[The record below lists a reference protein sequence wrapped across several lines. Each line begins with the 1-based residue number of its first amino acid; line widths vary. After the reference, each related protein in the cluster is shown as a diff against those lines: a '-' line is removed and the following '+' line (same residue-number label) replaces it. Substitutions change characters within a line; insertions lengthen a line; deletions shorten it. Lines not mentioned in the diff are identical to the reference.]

1 MTHRSITDTLRN
13 RRLPGLGETGVAAP
27 MALATITI
35 TTTGTTIP
43 MVRTGVSS

>member
-1 MTHRSITDTLRN
+1 MTHRNINATPLLR
-13 RRLPGLGETGVAAP
+13 GLQRPAGSGVSAS
-27 MALATITI
+27 TTTI

>member
-1 MTHRSITDTLRN
+1 MTHRSNIATLLLR
-13 RRLPGLGETGVAAP
+13 GLQGPADLGVSAS
-27 MALATITI
+27 TTTI

>member
-1 MTHRSITDTLRN
+1 MTHRSIIATPHFR
-13 RRLPGLGETGVAAP
+13 GLQGPADRGVSAS
-27 MALATITI
+27 TTTI

>member
-1 MTHRSITDTLRN
+1 MTHRNINATPLSRG
-13 RRLPGLGETGVAAP
+13 LPGLAEAGVPAS
-27 MALATITI
+27 TTTI

>member
-1 MTHRSITDTLRN
+1 MTHCSITATQLD
-13 RRLPGLGETGVAAP
+13 RRPTGLADTGVPAS
-27 MALATITI
+27 TITI

>member
-1 MTHRSITDTLRN
+1 MTHRSITATHHT
-13 RRLPGLGETGVAAP
+13 RRLPGIAGTGVPAS
-27 MALATITI
+27 TTTI

>member
-1 MTHRSITDTLRN
+1 MTQRNIIATPLLRG
-13 RRLPGLGETGVAAP
+13 LPGPAESGVSAS
-27 MALATITI
+27 TTTI